1 MQELTVACVF
11 NSQTNPRGA
20 DYDISWVDK
29 LHRAVTR
36 NLDIDFQ
43 FVCLSNIPTPYN
55 TIPLI
60 SGSDIYWNKIELFR
74 KNLFL
79 GPVLYLDLD
88 VIICKNITN
97 GIKSLPSNRL
107 LMIQEPYR
115 DIINSSVM
123 YWQGDYS
130 FLFNNYIENRD
141 FVVNDYATPGLR
153 FSDQAYI
160 AEHAD
165 VGLIE
170 DHVPSNFIEWRHHKI
185 ETPII
190 DPSILVFTS
199 RQKPTNNLH
208 LDLVQQHWIN

>member
-1 MQELTVACVF
+1 
-11 NSQTNPRGA
+11 
-20 DYDISWVDK
+20 
-29 LHRAVTR
+29 
-36 NLDIDFQ
+36 
-43 FVCLSNIPTPYN
+43 
-55 TIPLI
+55 
-60 SGSDIYWNKIELFR
+60 
-74 KNLFL
+74 
-79 GPVLYLDLD
+79 
-88 VIICKNITN
+88 
-97 GIKSLPSNRL
+97 
-107 LMIQEPYR
+107 MIQEPYR
-115 DIINSSVM
+115 NIINSSVM

-130 FLFNNYIENRD
+130 FLFNYYIENRD

-160 AEHAD
+160 AEYAD